1 MYEIFEL
8 INKMSPY
15 LLLGFLFAGV
25 MHVFVPG
32 SVYKNYLAKNNFASV
47 FRAALFGVPLPLCSC
62 GVIPT
67 ACRCVAKGHRK
78 EPLSLS

>member
-32 SVYKNYLAKNNFASV
+32 SVYKNY
-47 FRAALFGVPLPLCSC
+47 
-62 GVIPT
+62 
-67 ACRCVAKGHRK
+67 
-78 EPLSLS
+78 